1 MRETQTR
8 RFKSLQ
14 EATGP
19 VPFNMTNDYLFRAV
33 LQENNYVL
41 CGLIRSLLHIPE
53 RDKLEAIVTNPVKL
67 GEVIDDKE
75 FRLDVNVIIND
86 EKYLNLEMQV
96 ENHLDWPSRSLSYLC
111 RSYDQ
116 LKMGEMYR
124 DIKPV
129 IHIGFLDFTLFK
141 EYPEFYAQYKMMNVK
156 KGYIYS
162 DKLDL
167 RVINLGKV
175 ELATDEDKEYQIDY
189 WVKLFKAKTWE
200 EVKSMSEKNEYINEA
215 SKTIFQMTEDEMVR
229 NRCYDRIH
237 HYANIKTF
245 ELVIEE
251 QKEELARK
259 DEVLAEQRNA
269 LAEKDE
275 ALAKKDEML
284 AEQRTAL
291 AEKEAQIAELLR
303 AVALR
308 EADSE

>member
-1 MRETQTR
+1 MGETQTR

-53 RDKLEAIVTNPVKL
+53 RDKLEAVVTNPIKL
-67 GEVIDDKE
+67 GEVIEDK
-75 FRLDVNVIIND
+75 
-86 EKYLNLEMQV
+86 
-96 ENHLDWPSRSLSYLC
+96 
-111 RSYDQ
+111 
-116 LKMGEMYR
+116 
-124 DIKPV
+124 
-129 IHIGFLDFTLFK
+129 
-141 EYPEFYAQYKMMNVK
+141 EFYAQYKMMNVK

-167 RVINLGKV
+167 RVINLKCT

>member
-1 MRETQTR
+1 MGETQTR

-53 RDKLEAIVTNPVKL
+53 RDKLEAVVTNPIKL
-67 GEVIDDKE
+67 GEVIEDKE

-86 EKYLNLEMQV
+86 EKYINLEMQV

-116 LKMGEMYR
+116 LKIGESYR

-167 RVINLGKV
+167 RVINLKCT

-237 HYANIKTF
+237 HLANIKTF

-251 QKEELARK
+251 QKEELAKK
-259 DEVLAEQRNA
+259 DEA

-275 ALAKKDEML
+275 VIAKQMDALAEKEKE
-284 AEQRTAL
+284 L

-303 AVALR
+303 VAGL
-308 EADSE
+308 SEVDGE